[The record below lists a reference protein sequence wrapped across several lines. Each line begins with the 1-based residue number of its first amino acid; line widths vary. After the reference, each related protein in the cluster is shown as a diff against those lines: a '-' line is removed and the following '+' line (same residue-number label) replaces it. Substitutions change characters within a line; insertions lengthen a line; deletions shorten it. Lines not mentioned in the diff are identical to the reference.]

1 MPIITNKRGRRLDRV
16 AGSLAMLQI
25 SPIFFKKVRGVL
37 ATHRGRLRPPKAFTA
52 SGWGRLRVIG
62 KSCRKGTGGSE
73 AARAARE
80 KKILVLGIGGFAGY
94 SLSIED

>member
-1 MPIITNKRGRRLDRV
+1 MRTGRVDHCAVPLSY
-16 AGSLAMLQI
+16 ALSECI
-25 SPIFFKKVRGVL
+25 Y